1 MFNCLKFVGALLFF
15 LSFSLISYSQITPK
29 TARVADTIQ
38 EFEIIRAPSMRA
50 IKIDSI
56 TTLQT
61 VAGGA
66 VIKQEGTIFHSDSAV
81 LNPTTHEIEAFGHI
95 HINQGDT
102 IHTYGDYLKYLGIEK
117 MAYLTGNVKLTD
129 GKGTLFT
136 KELDYNLETG
146 IGNFYKG
153 GKVIEKK
160 NIITSLEGT
169 YYSDTKDVYFKKN
182 VEVKGPKDTITADSL
197 LYNMQT
203 KKSNFISQTHIKN
216 AEVDINTTE
225 GSYDLNTGDAFF
237 TQRTTVKD
245 SSGRIY
251 SADNMALV
259 GLSGDGQLEGNA
271 VIIDSANSFV
281 ILANQIF
288 LNKKNNSFLATRKP
302 LLIIQQKNDSTYIAA
317 DTIFSGLK
325 GSKMILQKDT
335 VLNVNVQQ
343 NEKIDSLIET
353 NTGNP
358 RDSANRIADSL
369 SLINDKTLLKPVM
382 KESLKMIHDSLQ
394 KDSSQL
400 KIPPPKSDSILP
412 NNDRD
417 TSILDMAQKF
427 RKPKPA
433 DSLKPAE
440 NSKRKNRLKS
450 KGKLNPAV
458 RLKPADSL
466 KTTDSLKPADN
477 LKLSEKSLI
486 DSLNQPG
493 RIDTLLSHVPRDT
506 SVSGILKSHSEEKIQ
521 DSTHKISKTVKDSLD
536 NSDSSRY
543 FLAFHNVRIFNDSL
557 QSVCDSLFFSTKD
570 SVFRLYKD
578 PVIWNGQSQITGDT
592 VYLFTKNKEPERL
605 YVFENGMM
613 INRTKEGFFNQIA
626 GKTINAYFISGKIDY
641 ARVRG
646 QQSESIHYMQDADSA
661 YIGMNRAT
669 GDVIDFYFRNDEL
682 IKVLF
687 INDIKGHMYPMND
700 IPDAERELR
709 NFKWLDNRRP
719 KNKFELYD

>member
-1 MFNCLKFVGALLFF
+1 MFHCLKFVSIFLFF
-15 LSFSLISYSQITPK
+15 LSLSLISHAQISPK
-29 TARVADTIQ
+29 PVPADTIR

-50 IKIDSI
+50 IRIDSI

-102 IHTYGDYLKYLGIEK
+102 IHTYGDYLKYLGVEK

-136 KELDYNLETG
+136 KDLDYNLQTG

-302 LLIIQQKNDSTYIAA
+302 LLIIQQKSDSTYIAA

-343 NEKIDSLIET
+343 NNKIDRLIET
-353 NTGNP
+353 DTGNP
-358 RDSANRIADSL
+358 RDSLNRSKDSL
-369 SLINDKTLLKPVM
+369 SLINDTTILSPVM
-382 KESLKMIHDSLQ
+382 RDSRKELPGALN
-394 KDSSQL
+394 KDSSHINIPLLQSD
-400 KIPPPKSDSILP
+400 KIPPKIE
-412 NNDRD
+412 RD
-417 TSILDMAQKF
+417 TSISEMAKTF
-427 RKPKPA
+427 RQPKKA
-433 DSLKPAE
+433 DKSTEAESSLKPM
-440 NSKRKNRLKS
+440 NQPIK
-450 KGKLNPAV
+450 
-458 RLKPADSL
+458 DSL
-466 KTTDSLKPADN
+466 VQTVIS
-477 LKLSEKSLI
+477 
-486 DSLNQPG
+486 
-493 RIDTLLSHVPRDT
+493 DTLLSKIPGD
-506 SVSGILKSHSEEKIQ
+506 SLAQGILKPAAVEKPL
-521 DSTHKISKTVKDSLD
+521 DSRLKNLKPLKDSSVQ
-536 NSDSSRY
+536 SDSSRY

-557 QSVCDSLFFSTKD
+557 QSVCDSLFFSTED

-578 PVIWNGQSQITGDT
+578 PVVWNGQSQVIGDT
-592 VYLFTKNKEPERL
+592 MYLFTKNKNPERL

-626 GKTINAYFISGKIDY
+626 GKTINAYFINGKIDY

-709 NFKWLDNRRP
+709 NFKWLDKRRP

>member
-1 MFNCLKFVGALLFF
+1 MLNSLRIVGVILFLLT
-15 LSFSLISYSQITPK
+15 FSHISNAQISPK
-29 TARVADTIQ
+29 PATADTVR

-50 IKIDSI
+50 IRIDSI

-81 LNPTTHEIEAFGHI
+81 LNPTTHELEAFGHI

-102 IHTYGDYLKYLGIEK
+102 IHTYGDYLKYLGVEK

-136 KELDYNLETG
+136 KDLDYNIETG

-153 GKVIEKK
+153 GRVVEKK
-160 NIITSLEGT
+160 NVITSLEGT

-182 VEVKGPKDTITADSL
+182 VVVQGPKDTITADSL

-216 AEVDINTTE
+216 AEVDINTSQ

-237 TQRTTVKD
+237 TSRTTVKD

-281 ILANQIF
+281 IIANQIF

-302 LLIIQQKNDSTYIAA
+302 LLIVQQKNDSTYIAA

-325 GSKMILQKDT
+325 GSKMVLQKDT
-335 VLNVNVQQ
+335 VLNINVQQ
-343 NEKIDSLIET
+343 NNKIGELIESD
-353 NTGNP
+353 TGNP
-358 RDSANRIADSL
+358 RDSANRRADSL
-369 SLINDKTLLKPVM
+369 SLLNDSTRLSPGVKGGTKGV
-382 KESLKMIHDSLQ
+382 SDALQ
-394 KDSSQL
+394 KDSAQ
-400 KIPPPKSDSILP
+400 KMNVPPKIIAAIP
-412 NNDRD
+412 AKIEKD
-417 TSILDMAQKF
+417 TSIIEMAQNF
-427 RKPKPA
+427 RKPKSA
-433 DSLKPAE
+433 DSLNPAE
-440 NSKRKNRLKS
+440 RILKDTLIQPKN
-450 KGKLNPAV
+450 
-458 RLKPADSL
+458 
-466 KTTDSLKPADN
+466 
-477 LKLSEKSLI
+477 I
-486 DSLNQPG
+486 DSLSTMVPG
-493 RIDTLLSHVPRDT
+493 DT
-506 SVSGILKSHSEEKIQ
+506 SLPRILKSASPGNMQENTLKSAKSIK
-521 DSTHKISKTVKDSLD
+521 DSTIK
-536 NSDSSRY
+536 SDSSRY

-557 QSVCDSLFFSTKD
+557 QSVCDSLFFSTED

-578 PVIWNGQSQITGDT
+578 PVIWNGQSQIMGDT

-626 GKTINAYFISGKIDY
+626 GKTINAYFLKGQIDY

-669 GDVIDFYFRNDEL
+669 GDVIDFYFRKDEL

-709 NFKWLDNRRP
+709 NFKWLDKRRP